1 MLLLVLLPCF
11 LASLALPSLTLAKVL
26 VQGQAPALVQGQAQ
40 VQAQAQA
47 LVQVQVQAQAQA
59 QVVALAVHALV
70 VHALVVAHART
81 RYFFSSIDTH
91 FGGVTSGWNPKS
103 SPTTF

>member
-1 MLLLVLLPCF
+1 MKVRVSFVRVSMGLERAWQATMPVL
-11 LASLALPSLTLAKVL
+11 
-26 VQGQAPALVQGQAQ
+26 AQ

-59 QVVALAVHALV
+59 QVLALAVHALV